1 MPDALTVA
9 ARANHVL
16 VGALSIAG
24 LAFAAIGAALNDTF
38 YLRLATEA
46 LIFGGL
52 ALSVDILLGYTGL
65 LSLGQALYF
74 GLGAYLS
81 ALVLMAV
88 PSFWLA
94 LAAGLGAGLVLGLIG
109 GIIAI
114 RVRGVYFALIT
125 FGLAQ
130 VVAKVVYN
138 TRSLGASDGLLG
150 VPVIIALY
158 AVSAY
163 ILDTPFG
170 RLLIALRANDRRVP
184 FLGYRTASLRLSSF
198 VFAAVIATVSGTL

>member
-9 ARANHVL
+9 ARANHLL
-16 VGALSIAG
+16 VAALLVAG

-81 ALVLMAV
+81 ALGSATTWHFSG
-88 PSFWLA
+88 PSFQL
-94 LAAGLGAGLVLGLIG
+94 LNETGAVEV
-109 GIIAI
+109 A
-114 RVRGVYFALIT
+114 
-125 FGLAQ
+125 FG
-130 VVAKVVYN
+130 
-138 TRSLGASDGLLG
+138 
-150 VPVIIALY
+150 PV
-158 AVSAY
+158 
-163 ILDTPFG
+163 
-170 RLLIALRANDRRVP
+170 
-184 FLGYRTASLRLSSF
+184 
-198 VFAAVIATVSGTL
+198 

>member
-9 ARANHVL
+9 ARANHLL
-16 VGALSIAG
+16 VAALLVAG

-81 ALVLMAV
+81 ALVLKAV

-94 LAAGLGAGLVLGLIG
+94 LAAGLGAGLLLGLIG

-114 RVRGVYFALIT
+114 RVRGVYFALIRARV
-125 FGLAQ
+125 LAP
-130 VVAKVVYN
+130 AARPL
-138 TRSLGASDGLLG
+138 TG
-150 VPVIIALY
+150 VSITLDRNNRRIHFFAL
-158 AVSAY
+158 APRRGVTY
-163 ILDTPFG
+163 I
-170 RLLIALRANDRRVP
+170 
-184 FLGYRTASLRLSSF
+184 
-198 VFAAVIATVSGTL
+198 